1 MKPAMKYGL
10 ISGAFAIVWSL
21 LMYITELN
29 RSDSAQIINIISLA
43 FTILFMVLAINE
55 YRTTEGN
62 GWITFGK
69 AFSTAFKV
77 GLIGG
82 IIGVAFYYLYITA
95 IDPAFIDYQKQ
106 MQMEKMAEKGMD
118 EETIELGMKQ
128 AAFFMTPG
136 MQVIFGMIFW
146 LFISAL
152 LSLVVAAVKKHPNPE
167 EIA

>member
-10 ISGAFAIVWSL
+10 ISGGVAIIWSL
-21 LMYITELN
+21 LMYVTELN
-29 RSDSAQIINIISLA
+29 RSESAQMINIISLA

-55 YRTTEGN
+55 HKATEGK

-82 IIGVAFYYLYITA
+82 IIGVAFYYVYITA
-95 IDPAFIDYQKQ
+95 IDPAFIDFQKQ
-106 MQMEKMAEKGMD
+106 MQMDKMAERGMD
-118 EETIELGMKQ
+118 EATIEQGMKQ
-128 AAFFMTPG
+128 AAFFMTPW